1 MSGPDAVMDR
11 PGANLTGLGQSTC
24 RELRDRG
31 HRGLQHREGM
41 ESLGRP
47 CSFPAN
53 PGPFG
58 PVVAGPSDG
67 SRPRNPC
74 QIDPLPQIEPEV
86 DGLSTRI
93 LDDSSMNMAD
103 LERPSFGRNTMGFS
117 VRLTDVSL
125 GAECTRVDQ

>member
-1 MSGPDAVMDR
+1 MGPTSPVSVVVR
-11 PGANLTGLGQSTC
+11 VVNSLIV
-24 RELRDRG
+24 G
-31 HRGLQHREGM
+31 HRGLHHREGM
-41 ESLGRP
+41 ESLGRRN
-47 CSFPAN
+47 SFPAN

-103 LERPSFGRNTMGFS
+103 LERPSFC
-117 VRLTDVSL
+117 
-125 GAECTRVDQ
+125 GATPWGSGSRTA